1 MNINWK
7 IRLKNKYFWVSI
19 IPALLLLIQV
29 VAAVFG
35 LKLDLGNLG
44 NKLLDVVNATF
55 ALLSILGVVTD
66 HTTQGIADSEQALTY
81 TEPKK

>member
-1 MNINWK
+1 MKINWK

-35 LKLDLGNLG
+35 LKLNLGNLG

-81 TEPKK
+81 TEPK